1 MFFDSC
7 FYFLRY
13 SISVVSFCFE
23 LLNSCLG
30 QNTLLYYNT
39 FMLTGFPNDN
49 TYCLYIFTGIS
60 ITIVGTFG
68 ICANL
73 LSVIVLLKC
82 KDNRNFHRLLAGLAI
97 VDILL
102 ISDLILEISIVETF
116 MQKEP
121 LWYIL
126 AYPYFIHPGRGIIQ
140 TSAIFMVVAVAT
152 ERYRYMLVI

>member
-1 MFFDSC
+1 M
-7 FYFLRY
+7 
-13 SISVVSFCFE
+13 IIP
-23 LLNSCLG
+23 
-30 QNTLLYYNT
+30 TT
-39 FMLTGFPNDN
+39 IH
-49 TYCLYIFTGIS
+49 IFIGIS

-82 KDNRNFHRLLAGLAI
+82 KENRNFHRLLAGLAI
-97 VDILL
+97 VDTLL
-102 ISDLILEISIVETF
+102 IGDLILEISIVETF

-152 ERYRYMLVI
+152 ERYRYILYSNLINNFLNATGKVKFSFIH